1 MKESD
6 LKSIKVRPQ
15 KLNYHFPKA
24 STIFFKD
31 ISSEKLGRNF
41 FARVKMIGT

>member
-24 STIFFKD
+24 SKQNYERRLNIKF
-31 ISSEKLGRNF
+31 
-41 FARVKMIGT
+41 